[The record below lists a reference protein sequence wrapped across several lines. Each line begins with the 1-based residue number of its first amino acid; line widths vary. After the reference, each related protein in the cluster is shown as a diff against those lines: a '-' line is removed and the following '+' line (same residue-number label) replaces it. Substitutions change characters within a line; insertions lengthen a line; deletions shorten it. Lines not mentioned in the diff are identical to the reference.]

1 MPTIKLEPAE
11 WAAILPKIEL
21 EHGKAATFISWV
33 MKRELGF
40 QVRNHTVWNKSK
52 NGYWYSQLEIHLD
65 FDNEPCITFFRIK
78 YL

>member
-1 MPTIKLEPAE
+1 MPTIKFEPAE

-21 EHGKAATFISWV
+21 EHGKAATVISWV
-33 MKRELGF
+33 MKRQLGF

-52 NGYWYSQLEIHLD
+52 NGSWYSQLEIHLD
-65 FDNEPCITFFRIK
+65 FESDDKVTFFRLK